1 MDNLISKQTNEI
13 LKKDTFPKEV
23 SMDGES
29 LNCPT
34 LLAIREMHAQTTL
47 WFHLTSVKWLSS
59 WE

>member
-47 WFHLTSVKWLSS
+47 
-59 WE
+59 